1 MCLLFK
7 VDARPS
13 WSRTANPRP
22 ISLQSFLRTK
32 DHCQAGNLL
41 QVHFDGSEPQA
52 KCDGRSPDSLTAS
65 KFEQKLY
72 HSVNFLELR
81 CVSLM
86 RKIFASLACVIECMH
101 VHKVEKFTSS

>member
-1 MCLLFK
+1 MLTGPCGCLAKRRRL
-7 VDARPS
+7 A
-13 WSRTANPRP
+13 TA

-41 QVHFDGSEPQA
+41 QIHFDGSEPQA
-52 KCDGRSPDSLTAS
+52 KCDGGSPDSLTAS

-72 HSVNFLELR
+72 HSVNFLELH
-81 CVSLM
+81 CAFLI
-86 RKIFASLACVIECMH
+86 RKIFPSLACVIERVH